1 MASDFDKQLKGI
13 FNTVRSTINP
23 DYAIPKEKADE
34 PMNVRIQRMKD
45 SSAQISAKLKEL
57 SSALSA
63 FNTNLNALTEEVQ
76 PYIKI
81 ESEGKKQNDE
91 STGESQATESSEVKP
106 EPTVKETPAAP
117 ETEKPEAASEAPKV
131 VDEEKK

>member
-23 DYAIPKEKADE
+23 DYAIPKEKANE

-45 SSAQISAKLKEL
+45 ASAQISTKLKEL

-81 ESEGKKQNDE
+81 ESEGNAQE
-91 STGESQATESSEVKP
+91 TAPTGESQATASPEVKT
-106 EPTVKETPAAP
+106 EPAPTETTAQA
-117 ETEKPEAASEAPKV
+117 ETEKPEATPEAPKAT
-131 VDEEKK
+131 DEDKK